1 MNPTPDVGTP
11 TGWGRLA
18 SAQRWIV
25 PAMLLALHG
34 ALLSEPGGA
43 FMRTWMLVH
52 FGLFLLWQ
60 PFYST
65 ERRIEPLTALM
76 LFVIVAATVWVLAA
90 WMIVAWLLVLLG
102 TLGGRV
108 FTTPN
113 AARERFYLI
122 AFGYLLAMLLAWG
135 VPKLLLEQAV
145 PDFVARFA
153 RLILPWALVL
163 LVFLPRPREREGGQV
178 FDFFYA
184 LLVFQLGLVLVLGS
198 VASMR
203 FTGEQYFTS
212 VAVTVSGFGIALFVL
227 AVLWSPLRG
236 FGGLRTYFSRYL
248 LSVGMP
254 FELWMRRIAELAE
267 TEPDSRRFLALSF
280 AELARMPW
288 IVGGHWR
295 SPDGEGAFGKPDG
308 AASPFSHQS
317 LEMVVYTHHALSP
330 ALVLHIRLLARVIG
344 QFYEA
349 KRREVA
355 MRHAAYLQATHET
368 GARLTHDV
376 KNLLQSLY
384 ALISAAP
391 REGAGDDGYT
401 QLLQRQLPQV
411 TQRLNA
417 TLEKLRAPESATT
430 ELPMP
435 AREWWTGVERR
446 YAGPGVKLESD
457 ISEDRTIPAP
467 LFDSFVENTLEN
479 ARAKARRDPEL
490 EIRVKFTATADAIA
504 LEVRDSG
511 GVLAPLTAQRVF
523 REPIE
528 RDSGLGIGLFHI
540 GRQAAA
546 AGYRAELAS
555 NVDGDVRFMLSLKA

>member
-11 TGWGRLA
+11 TAWGRLA
-18 SAQRWIV
+18 GAQRWIV

-65 ERRIEPLTALM
+65 QRRIEPLTALM
-76 LFVIVAATVWVLAA
+76 LFVIVAVTVWVLAA

-108 FTTPN
+108 FTTPD

-135 VPKLLLEQAV
+135 VPNLLLQQAV
-145 PDFVARFA
+145 PDFVSRFA
-153 RLILPWALVL
+153 RLVLPWALVF
-163 LVFLPRPREREGGQV
+163 LVFLPRPQERPDGQV

-184 LLVFQLGLVLVLGS
+184 LMVFQLGLVLVLGS
-198 VASMR
+198 IASMR

-267 TEPDSRRFLALSF
+267 TERDSRRFLELSL

-288 IVGGHWR
+288 IAGGRWR
-295 SPDGEGAFGKPDG
+295 SPDGEGAFGKPEG
-308 AASPFSHQS
+308 VASPFSHES
-317 LEMVVYTHHALSP
+317 LEVVVYTHHALSP
-330 ALVLHIRLLARVIG
+330 ALALHIRLLARVIG

-391 REGAGDDGYT
+391 RGNVEDDGYA

-417 TLEKLRAPESATT
+417 TLEKLRAPEATT

-435 AREWWTGVERR
+435 AREWWAGVERR
-446 YAGPGVKLESD
+446 YAGSGVKLEGD
-457 ISEDRTIPAP
+457 IANDRSIPAP
-467 LFDSFVENTLEN
+467 LFDSFIENAIEN
-479 ARAKARRDPEL
+479 ARAKAHGDPEL
-490 EIRVKFTATADAIA
+490 QIHVRFTATPDAVA
-504 LEVRDSG
+504 LEVRDTG
-511 GVLAPLTAQRVF
+511 GVLAPLAAQRVF

-528 RDSGLGIGLFHI
+528 RDAGLGIGLFHI
-540 GRQAAA
+540 GRQAAD

-555 NVDGDVRFMLSLKA
+555 NVDGDVTFRLSLQA

>member
-65 ERRIEPLTALM
+65 RRRLEPVTALM
-76 LFVIVAATVWVLAA
+76 LFVIVAVTVWALAA
-90 WMIVAWLLVLLG
+90 WMIVAWLLILLG

-135 VPKLLLEQAV
+135 VPNLLLGQAI
-145 PDFVARFA
+145 PDFVSRFA
-153 RLILPWALVL
+153 RLVLPCALVL
-163 LVFLPRPREREGGQV
+163 LVFLPRPQERDEGQV

-184 LLVFQLGLVLVLGS
+184 LMVFQLGLVLVLGS
-198 VASMR
+198 IASMR

-212 VAVTVSGFGIALFVL
+212 VAVTASGFGIALFVL

-267 TEPDSRRFLALSF
+267 TERDSRRFLELSL

-288 IVGGHWR
+288 IVGGQWR
-295 SPDGEGAFGKPDG
+295 SPDGEGAFGTPEG
-308 AASPFSHQS
+308 VASPFSHQG
-317 LEMVVYTHHALSP
+317 LEIVLYTHHALSP
-330 ALVLHIRLLARVIG
+330 ALALHIRLLARVIG
-344 QFYEA
+344 QFYDA

-391 REGAGDDGYT
+391 RGSADDDGYA

-435 AREWWTGVERR
+435 AREWWAGIERR
-446 YAGPGVKLESD
+446 YAGSGVKLEAE
-457 ISEDRTIPAP
+457 IAIDRSIPAP
-467 LFDSFVENTLEN
+467 LFDSFVENAIEN
-479 ARAKARRDPEL
+479 ARAKARREPKL
-490 EIRVKFTATADAIA
+490 EIQVRFTATGDAIA
-504 LEVRDSG
+504 LAVRDTG
-511 GVLAPLTAQRVF
+511 GVLAPVTAQRVF

-540 GRQAAA
+540 GRQAAD

-555 NVDGDVRFMLSLKA
+555 NVDGNVCFTLSLER